1 MGREESRWRVGE
13 SRSARIGKVHD
24 GRQGD
29 GAQTLA
35 VPGVRLESL
44 EIDSLERQLREV
56 HRVTVFRVTSNQRCT
71 RNYGGGSVDVRRAR
85 VARGD
90 VQHVTSSDVLPGAT
104 SARSVAGR
112 PGPWSAVQIANLT
125 APVCRSDRAPQEG
138 LWVWGTAREHA
149 CSALFMCSGRLLP
162 LFHHS

>member
-1 MGREESRWRVGE
+1 
-13 SRSARIGKVHD
+13 VHD
-24 GRQGD
+24 WRQGN

-35 VPGVRLESL
+35 APGVRLESL

-71 RNYGGGSVDVRRAR
+71 RNHVAGSVDVWRAR

-112 PGPWSAVQIANLT
+112 VSIPGP
-125 APVCRSDRAPQEG
+125 G
-138 LWVWGTAREHA
+138 LLYR
-149 CSALFMCSGRLLP
+149 
-162 LFHHS
+162 